1 LKAMKGKR
9 AADGAR
15 GDGYLPNLGARH
27 GRGKAVY
34 VLFLASTVFA
44 VLSLATL
51 VWSISANAFG
61 YALLRY
67 ETDPVSVMPAGED
80 WRGADAGTVANA
92 ISENLSARRLR
103 ALETEKPL
111 AERKET
117 DLRDIFEREVL
128 KPDVIRTWG
137 LGSSILRKG
146 EILASLEEENAENGE
161 GAFIAWRSWLNP
173 SFLGKAQ
180 SSVALY
186 SGVRMAVL
194 GSFMTI
200 LITILTALP
209 LGTGAAIYLEEYA
222 PDNRLTRFI
231 QTNIYNLSGV
241 PSIIYGMLGLTI
253 FVRFLAPLT
262 SGQVFGAV
270 AEGDSAS
277 GRTVLS
283 ASLTLSL
290 LILPVIIIN
299 AQEALRAVPRGL
311 RESGM
316 ALGATRW
323 QTILH
328 HVLPASMDRILTG
341 AVLAVSRAIGETAP
355 LVIVGASTFLTKDP
369 TGIFS
374 KFTTL
379 PIQIYQW
386 TAKPQAEFRNIAAA
400 AILVLM
406 LLLLSL
412 NAAAIVLRNRLR
424 REKRLA

>member
-1 LKAMKGKR
+1 MKPTKGASLATSAR
-9 AADGAR
+9 NDGF
-15 GDGYLPNLGARH
+15 LPNMDTRH

-44 VLSLATL
+44 VVSLAAL

-61 YALLRY
+61 YVLLRY
-67 ETDPVSVMPAGED
+67 ATDPASVLPAGED
-80 WRGADAGTVANA
+80 WRKAGSGTLANA
-92 ISENLSARRLR
+92 ISDNISARRLR
-103 ALETEKPL
+103 ALEAENPL
-111 AERKET
+111 AGRKEAE
-117 DLRDIFEREVL
+117 LRELFEREVL

-137 LGSSILRKG
+137 LGSSIMRRG

-161 GAFIAWRSWLNP
+161 GAFIAWRSWLDP
-173 SFLGKAQ
+173 AFLGKAQ
-180 SSVALY
+180 SSDALH

-194 GSFMTI
+194 GSLLTI

-222 PDNRLTRFI
+222 PDNRVTRFI

-262 SGQVFGAV
+262 SGQIFGAL
-270 AEGDSAS
+270 AEGDAVN

-412 NAAAIVLRNRLR
+412 NAAAIVLRDKLR
-424 REKRLA
+424 RGKRLA